1 VGARRRRKDRRR
13 PRHLSRAAAA
23 AAVAHPVV
31 AEGEGETG
39 RETEESARGL
49 MKGDRMSDAAAA
61 VAQQDCSAQAECT
74 RTGLLP
80 GHYLLRIS
88 FPNLF
93 IFSLSFYFLIPF
105 GFIFILSIWD
115 TSNVQ

>member
-49 MKGDRMSDAAAA
+49 KGERMSDAAAA

>member
-23 AAVAHPVV
+23 VAHLVV
-31 AEGEGETG
+31 AEGEEETG

-49 MKGDRMSDAAAA
+49 KGERMSDAAAA
-61 VAQQDCSAQAECT
+61 VAQQDCSAQVERT

-88 FPNLF
+88 FPKLF
-93 IFSLSFYFLIPF
+93 IFSFLFYSF
-105 GFIFILSIWD
+105 WA
-115 TSNVQ
+115 